1 MRCLAFFVLA
11 EVAVVGRSATAQ
23 NPTIPG
29 RLVEVCMGVG
39 FPAIRVEVRRG
50 DGRPIAAGATLV
62 VTDGDFKQ
70 TTVETWNALT
80 LEAADNRKGT
90 YTVEVSKP
98 FYKTVRIDGV
108 SVPGG
113 PCGAFHTVDV
123 PIALEMLPTA
133 PEIRSVSVAQP
144 GVALGPGLQNQ
155 YTVWVDATPG
165 TDTSVT
171 WSVSD
176 PRVATIDQSGLLT
189 AKCRTTEDVLVIATS
204 RLDPARRGTGRF
216 DVLGNPCP

>member
-1 MRCLAFFVLA
+1 
-11 EVAVVGRSATAQ
+11 
-23 NPTIPG
+23 
-29 RLVEVCMGVG
+29 MGVG

-108 SVPGG
+108 SVP
-113 PCGAFHTVDV
+113 VV
-123 PIALEMLPTA
+123 
-133 PEIRSVSVAQP
+133 
-144 GVALGPGLQNQ
+144 
-155 YTVWVDATPG
+155 
-165 TDTSVT
+165 
-171 WSVSD
+171 
-176 PRVATIDQSGLLT
+176 
-189 AKCRTTEDVLVIATS
+189 
-204 RLDPARRGTGRF
+204 
-216 DVLGNPCP
+216 